1 MLFMFRVAWPNP
13 KVCRII
19 TVSLMYTD
27 SKQLTGRED
36 GATETTLSTSLVFKK
51 TFERV
56 QVNNITAKELVVFI
70 KREKEKK

>member
-1 MLFMFRVAWPNP
+1 
-13 KVCRII
+13 
-19 TVSLMYTD
+19 MYTD